1 VDELP
6 FLYSPL
12 PGVSILKKRG
22 YNGGVMTIKEEKLST
37 FERLSLRITNWVGT
51 TSSILAH
58 SLFFMGCFL
67 FVLLGTPLEKV
78 LLVLTTVVSLE
89 AIYLSIFI
97 QMTVNRNTKSLEEVE
112 EDIDEIEED
121 IGNIHEEVEDIS
133 EDVEEI
139 SEDVEEISE
148 ELQEDETEETQRQG
162 AFEKIER
169 DLQKLLADIE
179 ALKNEKSS

>member
-1 VDELP
+1 M
-6 FLYSPL
+6 
-12 PGVSILKKRG
+12 
-22 YNGGVMTIKEEKLST
+22 GVMTVKEEKLSP
-37 FERLSLRITNWVGT
+37 FERFSLRITNWVGT
-51 TSSILAH
+51 TSSILVH
-58 SLFFMGCFL
+58 SLFFAGCFV
-67 FVLLGTPLEKV
+67 FVLLGTPLDKV

-179 ALKNEKSS
+179 ALKNQKAP